1 MSKKAVMVITGTSRG
16 LGKYLAQYYSEKRYI
31 VIGCSRGNID
41 FKLNNYQHFCLDVSD
56 ESAVNEM
63 FSEIRKN
70 YGRLDVLINNAGM
83 ASTNHILL
91 TPITTIKDIIN
102 TNFIGT
108 ILFSRESAKL
118 MKKNKF
124 GRIINIV
131 SVDTPLKLE
140 GTAVYAASKAA
151 IVNFTEI
158 LAKELSAYE
167 ITTNSVGPAPIRTDL
182 IKGISEDKFTSM
194 LEKQAI
200 KRYCEFNDV
209 SNVIDFFVQRQSDFV
224 TGQVIYLGGV

>member
-1 MSKKAVMVITGTSRG
+1 MSKKLVMVITGTRKG
-16 LGKYLAQYYSEKRYI
+16 LGKYLAQYYLEKRFI
-31 VIGCSRGNID
+31 VIGCSRSNVD
-41 FKLNNYQHFCLDVSD
+41 FEHNHYQHFCLDVSD
-56 ESAVNEM
+56 EPSVKKM

-70 YGRLDVLINNAGM
+70 YGRLDVLINNAGT

-91 TPITTIKDIIN
+91 TPITTVKDIIN

-118 MKKNKF
+118 MKRNQF
-124 GRIINIV
+124 GRIVNIV

-140 GTAVYAASKAA
+140 GTAIYAASKAA
-151 IVNFTEI
+151 VVNFTEI
-158 LAKELSAYE
+158 IAKELSAYN
-167 ITTNSVGPAPIRTDL
+167 ITINSVGPAPIKTDL
-182 IKGISEDKFTSM
+182 IQGISEKKFTSM
-194 LEKQAI
+194 LDKQAI
-200 KRYCEFNDV
+200 KRYSEFNDI